1 MLLNL
6 IQKYFQWKYDT
17 NKIGDPKVSVGL
29 KVISNENL
37 DLNDPKEFDDP
48 QKFDNQKGISI
59 VSKDL
64 ENSKF
69 YDDTSI
75 FDGLVFFGIC
85 WSSVIVLH

>member
-1 MLLNL
+1 M
-6 IQKYFQWKYDT
+6 
-17 NKIGDPKVSVGL
+17 
-29 KVISNENL
+29 

-48 QKFDNQKGISI
+48 QKFDNQNGISI

-75 FDGLVFFGIC
+75 FDGLVF
-85 WSSVIVLH
+85 IVSRRRRVVNTGAVV